1 VRGGIGRSLHSA
13 CTLYYLLVV
22 GKKWKMEK
30 VRTKVNLL
38 ESFVRDLRGKQQ
50 GTTGTKVIEKHVD
63 CV

>member
-1 VRGGIGRSLHSA
+1 
-13 CTLYYLLVV
+13 
-22 GKKWKMEK
+22 MEK